1 MYTAAPVFIFLY
13 LSKNIHMKNGIILLA
28 ALLIAGTSNLMAN
41 HENTSLERP
50 LSHEPTVQDSL
61 LRHVVIFKFK
71 EATAPEKVQEI
82 IQAFTDLQ
90 QKIPQIHGF
99 EWGLNNS
106 PENLNKGL
114 THCFLLT
121 FKSEAD
127 REIYLPHPDHKAFGT
142 LAGPHIEDV
151 LVVDYWTR

>member
-1 MYTAAPVFIFLY
+1 
-13 LSKNIHMKNGIILLA
+13 MKNRIILLVT
-28 ALLIAGTSNLMAN
+28 LLLAGAFNLMAKQEHTN
-41 HENTSLERP
+41 PEHP
-50 LSHEPTVQDSL
+50 LTQEEVVQDSL

-71 EATAPEKVQEI
+71 EATSPEKVQEI

-90 QKIPQIHGF
+90 QKIPQIQGF

-121 FKSEAD
+121 FKNEAD
-127 REIYLPHPDHKAFGT
+127 RETYLPHPDHQAFGT

-151 LVVDYWTR
+151 VVVDYWTQ